1 MKNQQHGET
10 ILYRG
15 NMDKTE
21 NIVNG
26 EKNRLKRMERV
37 KGIEPSYT
45 AWEAGALPLCYTRI
59 IVK

>member
-1 MKNQQHGET
+1 MKNQQYGET